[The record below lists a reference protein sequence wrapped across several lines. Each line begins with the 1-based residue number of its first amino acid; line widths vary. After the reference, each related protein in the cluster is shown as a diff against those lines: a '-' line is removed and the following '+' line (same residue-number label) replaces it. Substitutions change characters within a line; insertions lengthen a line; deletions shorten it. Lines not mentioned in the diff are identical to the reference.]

1 MNLGNLMLY
10 LATALGVM
18 VLVTTLRERGQV
30 ERTARWAYIGMTAAL
45 TIAMARLFHLFLTH
59 RFEYSYVYGYSS
71 RDLPLGYLISSVWAG
86 QEGTFLLWAF
96 FGALIGL
103 FLLNRRSAIASRSLL
118 FFTVTQLFLLVL
130 MLVKSPFEMLAQT
143 PPDGRGLNPLLQDPW
158 MVIHPPIIFIGYAAL
173 AVPFAQAMAALV
185 AKKFEGFAATA
196 FPWVAFSVASLG
208 AGIFIGGFWAYKV
221 LGWGGYWGWDPVE
234 NSSLIPWLTA
244 LALLH
249 GLILF
254 RRTPKLLKTS
264 IALAVISS
272 LLVVYGTFLTRS
284 GVLADFSVHSFA
296 DLGIN
301 AYLVVYMIGVTIV
314 SLVTLAIRTQ
324 GVRTEPI
331 AREINS
337 REFGLVFGLM
347 LLVITAGLV
356 LIGTSAPILTRI
368 GGQAS
373 NVSLNYYNS
382 ISLPLGVLIAL
393 TLTLSP
399 FLIFGR
405 TPWRQLFQHAAAS
418 LVLAVGAVVV
428 AIIAGVTTP
437 EHLVLA
443 FGSVGALS
451 SNIIGII
458 RFSEGRILRM
468 GGHLT
473 HAGFALM
480 LLGIL
485 GSSGYGTYERISL
498 TSGETKQALGYDVQF
513 NDLIRGEKPN
523 QNYLDV
529 ELEQNGETIPARPKM
544 YFSDYTNSVM
554 RNPHIVKGVFSDLYI
569 APIEYIPGENH
580 DHGHTV
586 QLSKGQTQQVGDW
599 ELTFASFDMG
609 NHDQQTG
616 SMQVA
621 AVIDAKRG
629 GQSTEIRPVMTS
641 GPGGLKPVPMTIPGT
656 DIEVALTGMRV
667 EQQAIQLSFED
678 PSHNHGPSG
687 ASVALE
693 LSTKPLVNWVWAGVI
708 IITLGS
714 CISFVRRWRESEL

>member
-10 LATALGVM
+10 LATALGM
-18 VLVTTLRERGQV
+18 VVLFTTLRERGQV

-103 FLLNRRSAIASRSLL
+103 FLLNRRSVIASRSLL

-130 MLVKSPFEMLAQT
+130 MLVKSPFEMLASV

-158 MVIHPPIIFIGYAAL
+158 MVIHPPVIFIGYAAL

-254 RRTPKLLKTS
+254 RRTPKLLKTN
-264 IALAVISS
+264 IALAVISY

-314 SLVTLAIRTQ
+314 SLVTLAIRTH

-331 AREINS
+331 SREINS
-337 REFGLVFGLM
+337 REFGLVFGLL

-368 GGQAS
+368 SGQAS

-399 FLIFGR
+399 FLIFGQ

-418 LVLAVGAVVV
+418 LVLAVGAVIV
-428 AIIAGVTTP
+428 ALIAGVTTP

-451 SNIIGII
+451 SNIIAII
-458 RFSEGRILRM
+458 RFSEGHILRM

-513 NDLIRGEKPN
+513 NELVRGEKPN

-529 ELEQNGETIPARPKM
+529 ELEQNGETITARPKM

-554 RNPHIVKGVFSDLYI
+554 RNPHIIKGVFSDLYI
-569 APIEYIPGENH
+569 APIEYKPGEEH

-586 QLSKGQTQQVGDW
+586 QLSKGQTQQIGDW

-616 SMQVA
+616 TMQVA
-621 AVIDAKRG
+621 AVIDAKRN
-629 GQSTEIRPVMTS
+629 GQSTEIRPIMTS

-656 DIEVALTGMRV
+656 EIEVALTGMRV

-708 IITLGS
+708 IITIGA

>member
-10 LATALGVM
+10 LATVLGVV
-18 VLVTTLRERGQV
+18 VLFTSLRETGRV

-45 TIAMARLFHLFLTH
+45 TIAMVRLFQLFLTH

-96 FGALIGL
+96 FGAVIGL
-103 FLLNRRSAIASRSLL
+103 FLLNRRGPIATRTLL
-118 FFTVTQLFLLVL
+118 FFTITQLFLMVL
-130 MLVKSPFEMLAQT
+130 MLVKSPFEMLTQT

-158 MVIHPPIIFIGYAAL
+158 MVIHPPVIFIGYAAL
-173 AVPFAQAMAALV
+173 AIPFAQAMAALV

-196 FPWVAFSVASLG
+196 FPWVSFSVASLG

-254 RRTPKLLKTS
+254 RMQPKLLKTNL
-264 IALAVISS
+264 ALAVISY

-301 AYLVVYMIGVTIV
+301 AYLIVYMIGVTV
-314 SLVTLAIRTQ
+314 FSLVTLAVRTH

-331 AREINS
+331 SREINS
-337 REFGLVFGLM
+337 REFGLVFGLL

-399 FLIFGR
+399 FLIFGK
-405 TPWRQLFQHAAAS
+405 TPWHQLFRHAALS
-418 LVLAVGAVVV
+418 L
-428 AIIAGVTTP
+428 IIAAATVVLCIVVGVTNV
-437 EHLVLA
+437 EHLILA
-443 FGSVGALS
+443 FGSAGALA
-451 SNIIGII
+451 SNVIGIVK
-458 RFSEGRILRM
+458 FSQGNVLRM

-473 HAGFALM
+473 HAGFAIM
-480 LLGIL
+480 LIGIL
-485 GSSGYGTYERISL
+485 GSSGYGVHERLSL
-498 TSGETKQALGYDVQF
+498 ASGQSKEALGYEVQF
-513 NDLIRGEKPN
+513 HRMVAGEKPN

-529 ELEQNGETIPARPKM
+529 DLVRNGRTIPAHPRI

-554 RNPHIVKGVFSDLYI
+554 RNPHIIKGFFSDLYI
-569 APIEYIPGENH
+569 APIEYQPGGGP
-580 DHGHTV
+580 DQGHTV
-586 QLSKGQTQQVGDW
+586 QLTKGQPAQIGDW
-599 ELTFASFDMG
+599 QLTFASFDMG
-609 NHDQQTG
+609 GHDQQTG
-616 SMQVA
+616 TMQVA
-621 AVIDAKRG
+621 AVIDAQRD

-641 GPGGLKPVPMTIPGT
+641 GPDGLKPVPMTIPGT
-656 DIEVALTGMRV
+656 DIEIALTGMRV

-678 PSHNHGPSG
+678 PSHNHQTSG
-687 ASVALE
+687 ESVALE
-693 LSTKPLVNWVWAGVI
+693 LSTKPLVSWVWAGVI